1 MRQGTVQ
8 CLAHRRAQE
17 MLLMATLA
25 KLESI
30 YTVTVPGGHS
40 HTFSSFMPFFI
51 QVVIFHLSYFPEG
64 SHSKESG
71 CNAGDPS
78 LVPESGRFPGEGDGY
93 PLQYSCLENPMNRGA
108 WEAAVLVGLQR
119 VGHDCAHMCA
129 HINFLNIPEFGKKAS
144 CIARLITKFLR

>member
-1 MRQGTVQ
+1 MLVSLESDKSLDWLLQLCGVMRQGTVQ

-93 PLQYSCLENPMNRGA
+93 PLQYSCLENLMDRRTWWP
-108 WEAAVLVGLQR
+108 AVHGIAE
-119 VGHDCAHMCA
+119 G
-129 HINFLNIPEFGKKAS
+129 S
-144 CIARLITKFLR
+144 ARLSD